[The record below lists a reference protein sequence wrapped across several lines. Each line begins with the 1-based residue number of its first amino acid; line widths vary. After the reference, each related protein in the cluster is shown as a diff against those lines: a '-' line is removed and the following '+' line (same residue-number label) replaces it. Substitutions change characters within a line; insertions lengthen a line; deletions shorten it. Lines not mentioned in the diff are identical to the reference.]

1 VSGIMAI
8 LFCGV
13 LMSHY
18 THFNLSSP
26 TKLATEQIFKTVA
39 FMAETAIFAYM
50 GLSLTTMSHNVS

>member
-1 VSGIMAI
+1 MAI